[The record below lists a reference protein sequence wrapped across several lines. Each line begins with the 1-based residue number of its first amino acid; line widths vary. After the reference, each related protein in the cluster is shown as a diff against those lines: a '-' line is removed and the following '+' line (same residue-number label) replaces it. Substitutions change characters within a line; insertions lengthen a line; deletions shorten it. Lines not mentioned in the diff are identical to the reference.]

1 MQPTKTITLADG
13 RNITIDLNK
22 ITLREWKNL
31 FDPKQPDEDEDATFA
46 KIAGISLDEYLLLG
60 FADARTITSGVVRF
74 AGEFTKDLNANP
86 T

>member
-1 MQPTKTITLADG
+1 MQPIKTITLADG

-31 FDPKQPDEDEDATFA
+31 FDPKQPDEDEDITFA
-46 KIAGISLDEYLLLG
+46 KVAGMELAEFQSLG
-60 FADARTITSGVVRF
+60 FADARTITSGVVKF
-74 AGEFTKDLNANP
+74 AVEFTRDLNTNP